1 MVLGGP
7 LDTADYI
14 IVGGG
19 TSGLVLACRL
29 SEDPNIRVTVLEAGP
44 DRTQDARVQAPD
56 GWYSLIGSELDWKM
70 KITSQVPKICPLP

>member
-1 MVLGGP
+1 MALGGP
-7 LDTADYI
+7 LDTTDYI

-44 DRTQDARVQAPD
+44 DRTQDARVRTPD
-56 GWYSLIGSELDWKM
+56 AWYSLIGSELDWKM
-70 KITSQVPKICPLP
+70 KIGAQVS